1 MAEAVMC
8 FVIYLLVALIMIGI
22 GVSQL
27 KSKTPVGFYSG
38 EKPPA
43 AQELSDVAMWN
54 KKHGEMWMI
63 YGGIILFFGLAGTF
77 LIGVDASWQLILVP
91 MIGGVIGPLIWMIW
105 YHDKLIRKYKTK

>member
-77 LIGVDASWQLILVP
+77 LIGADASWQLILVP